1 MINNECGMIR
11 FWIRK
16 SGFGCSPIRFTYAY
30 WLNLNRDVISLKRW
44 FLRKEVVTDI
54 SHFEVQGVYLAKKLL
69 GGGGG
74 VIGVHDLTRNMVR
87 DSG

>member
-1 MINNECGMIR
+1 ML
-11 FWIRK
+11 F
-16 SGFGCSPIRFTYAY
+16 
-30 WLNLNRDVISLKRW
+30 KRW

-74 VIGVHDLTRNMVR
+74 KEKRKLCEKNDFEKKKKKLGLKFNPGVALIGFRTAGLYL
-87 DSG
+87 SLS